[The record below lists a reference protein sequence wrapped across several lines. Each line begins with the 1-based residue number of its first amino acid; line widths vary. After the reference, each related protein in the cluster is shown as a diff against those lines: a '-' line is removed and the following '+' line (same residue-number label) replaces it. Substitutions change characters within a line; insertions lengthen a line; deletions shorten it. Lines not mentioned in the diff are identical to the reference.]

1 MSLRGAAFARAAGLT
16 GLGCLL
22 SLALAGA
29 ALAAAGHAFIG
40 CPVYRD
46 TNNGRKSG
54 CWLAIDPA
62 SGVRYD
68 ISLGRTKPQIG
79 QQVLVEGRV
88 QVPADSE
95 ATSLEHPPCGGVVLA
110 PVVVSVLP
118 AVCPSFMLLPE
129 GYPGRRFVLDPKLV
143 LPPADVV
150 AKLPLPPYRAR
161 SWSIEFTFGSDFLQ
175 YQYSEIILDRIGR
188 YIRASHPRR
197 IEVIGY
203 AVTEARVL
211 SGEKLAEKPRLA
223 KDRAE
228 MVALALRRLGA
239 SASVL
244 HLSWRDNPPPLTE
257 QAGLA
262 EPSRRRVEVR
272 LSY

>member
-1 MSLRGAAFARAAGLT
+1 VSLRGAAWARAAGLA
-16 GLGCLL
+16 GLTCLL

-29 ALAAAGHAFIG
+29 ALAGAGRAFVG

-46 TNNGRKSG
+46 TNSGRKSG

-62 SGVRYD
+62 NGVRYD
-68 ISLGRTKPQIG
+68 ISLGRTKPQLG
-79 QQVLVEGRV
+79 QEVLVEGRLKA
-88 QVPADSE
+88 PTGSE
-95 ATSLEHPPCGGVVLA
+95 AASLTHTPCGGVVLM

-118 AVCPSFMLLPE
+118 AVCPSFTLLAE
-129 GYPGRRFVLDPKLV
+129 GYPGRRFVLDLKLV

-150 AKLPLPPYRAR
+150 EKLPPAPYRAR

-175 YQYSEIILDRIGR
+175 YQYSEIILDQIGR

-197 IEVIGY
+197 IDVIGY
-203 AVTEARVL
+203 AVTAPRVL
-211 SGEKLAEKPRLA
+211 SGEKLVEKPGLA

-239 SASVL
+239 DASVL
-244 HLSWRDNPPPLTE
+244 HVAWRDNPPPLTG